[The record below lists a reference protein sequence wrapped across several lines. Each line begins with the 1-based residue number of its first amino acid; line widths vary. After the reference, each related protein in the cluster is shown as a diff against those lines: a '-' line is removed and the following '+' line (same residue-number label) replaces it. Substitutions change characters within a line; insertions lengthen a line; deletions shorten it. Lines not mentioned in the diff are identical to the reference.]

1 MTLPPRTE
9 SPQSSSR
16 PGQACRVALLLAA
29 AAMTAA
35 CDQALTIP
43 DQFPA
48 PLVETLPLRVG
59 VHYPDAY
66 RDYTYTEAA
75 GGDTEWSIRAGEAN
89 VAMFD
94 SVCQRLFRE
103 TVRLDA
109 PPAPG
114 TATGYD
120 AYLEPSI
127 EAFEFAT
134 PGQSGTNQ
142 YSVWIRYRLKV
153 YDRDGTLVTTWPVS
167 AYGQSASS
175 TLQPARSMQEATVLA
190 MRDAAA
196 TISTG
201 FPKQKAIRRQLLE
214 PGTAKEA
221 DRNGSP

>member
-1 MTLPPRTE
+1 
-9 SPQSSSR
+9 
-16 PGQACRVALLLAA
+16 
-29 AAMTAA
+29 MTAA

-66 RDYTYTEAA
+66 RDYTYKDATA
-75 GGDTEWSIRAGEAN
+75 GGDAEWTISAGEAN

-109 PPAPG
+109 LPAAG
-114 TATGYD
+114 TAAGYD
-120 AYLEPSI
+120 AYLEPTI

-134 PGQSGTNQ
+134 PNQSGTNQ

-153 YDRDGTLVTTWPVS
+153 YDREGTLVTTWPVS
-167 AYGQSASS
+167 AYGQSASA

-201 FPKQKAIRRQLLE
+201 FPKQKAIRRKLLE